1 VKTRALLAAAAL
13 AAAALGAA
21 AARAFD
27 WVAYRDEDVVEIL
40 TDDADGERRETKV
53 WCVVLDDAV
62 FVRTN
67 DSTWLANI
75 RRGSPV
81 ALRARDVASE
91 VSAQEVSDPP
101 LKARIEEDY
110 KRKYGTM
117 QRMMSALRFRE
128 PTVLRLVPR

>member
-1 VKTRALLAAAAL
+1 VRLRALLATAAL
-13 AAAALGAA
+13 AAVALGAA
-21 AARAFD
+21 PARALD
-27 WVAYRDEDVVEIL
+27 WAAYRDEDVVEVL
-40 TDDADGERRETKV
+40 TDDEDGGRRETKV

-62 FVRTN
+62 FVRIN

-81 ALRARDVASE
+81 ALRARDAVSD
-91 VSAQEVSDPP
+91 VSAEEVSDAA
-101 LKARIEEDY
+101 LKARIEADY

-117 QRMMSALRFRE
+117 QRVMSALRFRE